1 VTPTA
6 PFGTSVSPVLI
17 VRTVPYSDPWH
28 VLSAWSFL
36 FGRLYKLS
44 CNRPQALLK
53 SGPSSYAPEI
63 STHWS
68 ISSCGFSLGLEQTNK
83 HTIPTFNEVKEN
95 QVLQEPLKQTLT
107 MWLCPKMRHT
117 NIYHPKLPGKDN
129 ILVISNP
136 SQRKNMSQLGLSSHC
151 LTQLPNHWNLMT
163 CWTTY
168 FFLYL
173 WRYHIVCA
181 SEHQILYW

>member
-1 VTPTA
+1 MTPTA

-95 QVLQEPLKQTLT
+95 QVLQEPLKPTLT